1 MPNETNSPLS
11 TALQDRLREIT
22 QPVAR
27 RRILIAEDDAVS
39 ARIMKAA
46 LDQAGYDTVVAGD
59 GAAAWNLF
67 QEQPVRLII
76 SDWTMPG
83 CDGLELCRKVRAT
96 TKLPYTYFILF
107 TANGTT
113 PENYTLA
120 TAAGVDDFLTKPIDR
135 AILRM
140 RLAVA
145 ERILKFTAEIRQLKE
160 LIPICS
166 YCRKIRNEEK
176 YWDRVEDYIEKETG
190 SRFSHSACPD
200 CYERELARMTDEIPD
215 AS

>member
-1 MPNETNSPLS
+1 MPNDNNSPLPS
-11 TALQDRLREIT
+11 VLQQRLQEIA
-22 QPVAR
+22 QPIAR
-27 RRILIAEDDAVS
+27 RRLLIAEDDAVS

-46 LDQAGYDTVVAGD
+46 LDQAGYDTVVVGD
-59 GAAAWNLF
+59 GAEAWNLF
-67 QEQPVRLII
+67 QQEPVRLII

-83 CDGLELCRKVRAT
+83 FDGLELCRRVRAT

-176 YWDRVEDYIEKETG
+176 YWARVEDYIEKETG

-200 CYERELARMTDEIPD
+200 CYDRELARITKGIPEP
-215 AS
+215 S